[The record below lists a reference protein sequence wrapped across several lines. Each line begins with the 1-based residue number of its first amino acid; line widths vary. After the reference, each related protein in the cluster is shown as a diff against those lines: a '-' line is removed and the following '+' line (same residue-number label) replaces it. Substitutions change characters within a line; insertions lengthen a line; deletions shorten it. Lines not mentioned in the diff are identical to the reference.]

1 MNGAIA
7 FFDFDGT
14 ITTKDSLL
22 KFIKYCKGATAFYIG
37 FALHAPVLAA
47 YKLNI
52 ISNQRAKEII
62 LHYFFGKMDIDVFT
76 QCCVSFSKQIIP
88 SLIRPKALQEI
99 NKLKAAGAEVVIVS
113 ASPEYWLQGWC
124 DSVGA
129 KCIATRLLT
138 KGNKITGKIDGVN
151 CYGEEKV
158 NRIKKKYDLN
168 TFSSVYCY
176 GDTPGDR
183 PMLALGTIRFYKP
196 FR

>member
-1 MNGAIA
+1 VNGTIA

-14 ITTKDSLL
+14 ITIKDSLL
-22 KFIKYCKGATAFYIG
+22 EFIKYCKGRNAYYLG
-37 FALHAPVLAA
+37 FALHTPVLAA

-52 ISNQRAKEII
+52 ISNQRAKEIM
-62 LHYFFGKMDIDVFT
+62 LRYFFGKMNMDVFI
-76 QCCVSFSKQIIP
+76 QCCANFSEQIIP

-99 NKLKAAGAEVVIVS
+99 DKLKAAGAGVVIVS

-124 DSVGA
+124 DNIGV

-138 KGNKITGKIDGVN
+138 AGNKLTGKIDGIN

-158 NRIKKKYDLN
+158 NRIKKNYDLD

-176 GDTPGDR
+176 GDTPGDK